1 MAQPAIHKSKR
12 HANPFKTKTGK
23 DRLKALTLK
32 VLYEM
37 LDKVKE
43 AGKKRAKIAK
53 EIARREVKWLYIRSK
68 VYLVWESVPLKYEYQ
83 IRTKEFMI
91 IFINVEDKVIGGRT

>member
-1 MAQPAIHKSKR
+1 MATQQIHPSKR
-12 HANPFKTKTGK
+12 KADPFKTKTGK

-43 AGKKRAKIAK
+43 VGKKRAKIAK
-53 EIARREVKWLYIRSK
+53 EIARREVK
-68 VYLVWESVPLKYEYQ
+68 
-83 IRTKEFMI
+83 
-91 IFINVEDKVIGGRT
+91 

>member
-1 MAQPAIHKSKR
+1 
-12 HANPFKTKTGK
+12 
-23 DRLKALTLK
+23 
-32 VLYEM
+32 M

-53 EIARREVKWLYIRSK
+53 EIARREVKWLFIKSK
-68 VYLVWESVPLKYEYQ
+68 VCLMVGSALLKCEHQ
-83 IRTKEFMI
+83 IRTKDFMI

>member
-1 MAQPAIHKSKR
+1 MATQQVHKSKR

-37 LDKVKE
+37 LDKIKE
-43 AGKKRAKIAK
+43 VGLLIGF
-53 EIARREVKWLYIRSK
+53 WLGVR
-68 VYLVWESVPLKYEYQ
+68 
-83 IRTKEFMI
+83 
-91 IFINVEDKVIGGRT
+91 

>member
-1 MAQPAIHKSKR
+1 MATQQIHPSKR
-12 HANPFKTKTGK
+12 KADPFKTKPGK

-53 EIARREVKWLYIRSK
+53 EIARREIK
-68 VYLVWESVPLKYEYQ
+68 
-83 IRTKEFMI
+83 
-91 IFINVEDKVIGGRT
+91 

>member
-1 MAQPAIHKSKR
+1 MAQPVIHKSKR
-12 HANPFKTKTGK
+12 HADPFKTKTGK

-53 EIARREVKWLYIRSK
+53 EIARREVK
-68 VYLVWESVPLKYEYQ
+68 
-83 IRTKEFMI
+83 
-91 IFINVEDKVIGGRT
+91 

>member
-1 MAQPAIHKSKR
+1 MATQQIHKSKR

-23 DRLKALTLK
+23 DRLKALSLK

-43 AGKKRAKIAK
+43 AGKKRVKIAK
-53 EIARREVKWLYIRSK
+53 EIARRTPI
-68 VYLVWESVPLKYEYQ
+68 
-83 IRTKEFMI
+83 
-91 IFINVEDKVIGGRT
+91 